1 MSKDVG
7 FVFETE
13 SHVAQ
18 AVRYGAKDGL
28 EFLPLLSAT
37 GAHHPGL
44 VYALWG
50 LEPRALLSLVHQD
63 SPDPAPEDACS
74 PLRFIP
80 LIPRNTLFS

>member
-28 EFLPLLSAT
+28 EFLPLLSTT

-50 LEPRALLSLVHQD
+50 LKPRALLSLVRQD

>member
-50 LEPRALLSLVHQD
+50 LEPRALLSLVRQD

-74 PLRFIP
+74 LLRFIP